1 MMAIRDHAAAS
12 TEVGE
17 GTLVE
22 LFSDAIERFGSR
34 PALRSRKRAGWAD
47 MSYQDVASQVQEV
60 AAALRSLGINRGD
73 RVAIL
78 SDNRPEW
85 ALADYGCLCAGII
98 DVPIYATLTS
108 PQIRYILGD
117 SGARLVFVS
126 DTDQLDKV
134 EQVREECGSLEWVVV
149 FDPPGALPPQTI
161 GWEEFLKRAPAPD
174 EAVSL
179 FESAERTKEARP
191 EDVATIL
198 YTSGTT
204 GDPKGVMLTHNNL
217 YWNVRTCSQ
226 LLPIDD
232 RDSTLSFLPLSH
244 VFQRMVDYLFFSVGC
259 SIAYARS
266 LQLVTED
273 LKEIQPTLVVS
284 VPRLYE
290 KVYTAVTDAEGLKRV
305 VVEWAVAVGARWAD
319 AKLGGRK
326 PGIWTRVAYSLADRI
341 LFRKIRA
348 AVGGRLRYFVSGG
361 APLSPEINRF
371 FFSSGITILEGYGL
385 TETSPVTNVN
395 SPRNFP
401 ENYRIGTV
409 GKPIPGTEQRIAE
422 DGEILVRGPQVM
434 KGYFRL
440 PERTARAISPDGWF
454 HTGDIGEFDRD
465 GFLRITDRK
474 KDIIVTAGGK
484 NVAPQPIENELKKN
498 RYLDQPVLIG
508 DRRKFIV
515 LLVAPAF
522 EALESWARARG
533 LAATHRRELLQ
544 HSQVQ
549 ELIAREAFSALRHLS
564 RVETPKKILLLDQG
578 FTVEDGS
585 LTPTQKVKRHI
596 VESRYQSRIDALY
609 AKENDERTVFTAW

>member
-1 MMAIRDHAAAS
+1 MMPTQDHTATS
-12 TEVGE
+12 TAVTE

-22 LFSDAIERFGSR
+22 LFHDAIERFGSR
-34 PALRSRKRAGWAD
+34 PALRFRNEAGWAD
-47 MSYQDVASQVQEV
+47 ISYQDVASRVRKV
-60 AAALRSLGINRGD
+60 AVALRSLEINRGD

-85 ALADYGCLCAGII
+85 ALADYGCLCAGVI

-108 PQIRYILGD
+108 TQVRYILGD

-126 DTDQLDKV
+126 NEEQLDKV
-134 EQVREECGSLEWVVV
+134 EQVREECESLEWVIV
-149 FDPPGALPPQTI
+149 FDPPDALPPKTI

-179 FESAERTKEARP
+179 SEFRERTKKARA

-217 YWNVRTCSQ
+217 YWNIRTCSQ

-244 VFQRMVDYLFFSVGC
+244 VFQRMVDYLLFSVGC

-273 LKEIQPTLVVS
+273 LREIKPTLVVS

-290 KVYTAVTDAEGLKRV
+290 KVYTAVRDAEGLKRV

-319 AKLGGRK
+319 AKLTGRR
-326 PGIWTRVAYSLADRI
+326 PGLRTRLAYSLADRI

-371 FFSSGITILEGYGL
+371 FFSAGIMILEGYGL

-395 SPRNFP
+395 SPLNFP

-409 GKPIPGTEQRIAE
+409 GKPIPGTEERIAE

-434 KGYFRL
+434 KGYFHL

-454 HTGDIGEFDRD
+454 HTGDIGEFDQD

-508 DRRKFIV
+508 DRRKFIA
-515 LLVAPAF
+515 LLVTPSF
-522 EALESWARARG
+522 EALESWARSRG
-533 LAATHRRELLQ
+533 LAATHRRELLEDPR
-544 HSQVQ
+544 VQ
-549 ELIAREAFSALRHLS
+549 ELIADEAFGTLQHLS
-564 RVETPKKILLLDQG
+564 RVERPKKILLLDQE

-596 VESRYQSRIDALY
+596 VEGRFKSRIDALY
-609 AKENDERTVFTAW
+609 AKENEGRTVFTAW